1 MSSYTSESYGAAAP
15 ENHEIDLIRL
25 LGEMIDHRAVIL
37 SITFIFTLLAGLYAF
52 LATPVYRADALIQV
66 EGKQDNSLLK
76 NLKQFGSEMS
86 PDVQPEI
93 LLLKSRMILGA
104 TVDELGLAQH
114 VTQRTFPVVGGL
126 WARLQGR
133 KPATIDFGWLQLPPV
148 KDKPRTL
155 VLTVLEKGAY
165 RLEGDNFYAEGM
177 EGKPF
182 EKEGVSL
189 LVSKLNAPTG
199 TQFTLQ
205 TRPRLEAINLLS
217 TQFSVVE
224 SAKQS
229 GVLTLTLTG
238 TDPDRIALVL
248 NRIANNYLQQNIA
261 RQEAQDARSLAFLQ
275 QQLPKIRSELD
286 LAEERLNQY
295 RKQRDSVDLSLE
307 AKSVLEQIVNI
318 ENQLNELTFREAEIS
333 QLFKKD
339 HPNYRALR
347 EKRQT
352 LEQER
357 IRLNQRVAAMPSTQ
371 QDILRLSR
379 DVESG
384 RTIYLQLLTRQQELN
399 ISRSSAIG
407 NVRIIDSAVTQP
419 DPIKPRKALVIVFGI
434 LLGLILSVGLVLVR
448 MALRRGINT
457 ADQLEGLGVQ
467 VMATLPRSA
476 WLWKKTN
483 LRRKRAFGT
492 RWKHRITDVPFLPV
506 DRPADIFVEA
516 VRGLRTSLHFTLQD
530 AANRIV
536 MISGPTQDCGKT
548 LVSTSLAAIEAQA
561 GLSVLF
567 IDADMREGYVHNVFG
582 LTNHTGLSGVL
593 DGKCECQEAIQRYE
607 KGNIDVLT
615 CGPVPLRPS
624 ELLMSERFR
633 AVMTWANE
641 QYDLVI
647 LDTPPVLA
655 VTDASVAAPVAAT
668 SLLVAR
674 FAKTS
679 LKEMENSIKRLQQT
693 GAYINGTVLNDV
705 VKSAA
710 LYYRAGYGHYEYG
723 QSPTRQPRKD

>member
-155 VLTVLEKGAY
+155 VLTALEKGAY

-467 VMATLPRSA
+467 VMATLPRSV

-561 GLSVLF
+561 GLRVLF

>member
-182 EKEGVSL
+182 KKEGVSL

-434 LLGLILSVGLVLVR
+434 LLGLILSVGLVLVC

-561 GLSVLF
+561 GLRVLF

-723 QSPTRQPRKD
+723 QSPTRQPHKN

>member
-93 LLLKSRMILGA
+93 LVLKSRMILGA

-561 GLSVLF
+561 GLRVLF

>member
-1 MSSYTSESYGAAAP
+1 MSSYTTDSYGAAAP
-15 ENHEIDLIRL
+15 ENQEIDLLRL
-25 LGEMIDHRAVIL
+25 LSEMLDHRVLIL
-37 SITFIFTLLAGLYAF
+37 SVTFMFTVLAGLYAF

-76 NLKQFGSEMS
+76 NLRQFSNALS
-86 PDVQPEI
+86 PDVEPEI

-104 TVDELGLAQH
+104 TVDELGLTQNVAQ
-114 VTQRTFPVVGGL
+114 RGRL
-126 WARLQGR
+126 WARLQGH
-133 KPATIDFGWLQLPPV
+133 KPATLTLGWLQLSPV
-148 KDKPRTL
+148 EGKPRTL
-155 VLTVLEKGAY
+155 LLTVLEKGAY
-165 RLEGDNFYAEGM
+165 RLEGDNFSAEGR
-177 EGKPF
+177 EGKAL
-182 EKEGVSL
+182 EKAGVSL
-189 LVSKLNAPTG
+189 LVVNLDAPPG

-205 TRPRLEAINLLS
+205 SSTRLEAINALS

-238 TDPDRIALVL
+238 SDPERIAHVL
-248 NRIANNYLQQNIA
+248 DRIANNYLQQNIN
-261 RQEAQDARSLAFLQ
+261 RQEAQDSRSLAFLQ

-286 LAEERLNQY
+286 QAEERLNQY

-333 QLFKKD
+333 QLFKKE

-347 EKRQT
+347 EKRHI
-352 LEQER
+352 LEQEK
-357 IRLNQRVAAMPSTQ
+357 IHLNQRVAAMPSTQ

-419 DPIKPRKALVIVFGI
+419 DPIKPKKTLIMVTGT
-434 LLGLILSVGLVLVR
+434 LLGLMCSVGLVLLR
-448 MALRRGINT
+448 IAFRRGINT
-457 ADQLEGLGVQ
+457 SEQLEGFGVP
-467 VMATLPRSA
+467 VMATLPRSM

-483 LRRKRAFGT
+483 LRRKRVLGS
-492 RWKHRITDVPFLPV
+492 RWKHRINDVPFLPV

-561 GLSVLF
+561 GLRVLF

-582 LTNHTGLSGVL
+582 LKNHTGLSCVL
-593 DGKCECQEAIQRYE
+593 EEQCACQEAIQHYE
-607 KGNIDVLT
+607 QGNIDVLT
-615 CGPVPLRPS
+615 CGPVPSHPS

-633 AVMTWANE
+633 AVMAWANE

-655 VTDASVAAPVAAT
+655 VTDAAVAVRVAGT

-674 FAKTS
+674 FGKTR
-679 LKEMENSIKRLQQT
+679 LKEMENSIKRLQQA
-693 GAYINGTVLNDV
+693 GARIGGTVLNDV
-705 VKSAA
+705 IKSAVQ
-710 LYYRAGYGHYEYG
+710 YYRAGYDHYEYG
-723 QSPTRQPRKD
+723 QSPARRQRKD

>member
-1 MSSYTSESYGAAAP
+1 MSSYTTSSYGATTP

-37 SITFIFTLLAGLYAF
+37 SITFMFTLLAGLYAF
-52 LATPVYRADALIQV
+52 LSTPVYRADALIQV

-76 NLKQFGSEMS
+76 NLRQFGNEMS
-86 PDVQPEI
+86 PDVEPEI

-104 TVDELGLAQH
+104 TVDELGLTQH
-114 VTQRTFPVVGGL
+114 VTWRTFPVVGQL
-126 WARLQGR
+126 WAQLQGR
-133 KPATIDFGWLQLPPV
+133 KPATIALGWLQLPLV
-148 KDKPRTL
+148 EGKLRSL

-165 RLEGDNFYAEGM
+165 RLEGDNFYAEGR
-177 EGKPF
+177 EGKSF
-182 EKEGVSL
+182 EKEGISL
-189 LVSKLNAPTG
+189 LVAKLNAPTG

-205 TRPRLEAINLLS
+205 TRSRLEAINALS
-217 TQFSVVE
+217 NQFSVVE

-229 GVLTLTLTG
+229 GVMTLTLTG
-238 TDPDRIALVL
+238 NDPDRIAHVL

-261 RQEAQDARSLAFLQ
+261 RQEAQDSRSLAFLQ

-286 LAEERLNQY
+286 QAEERLNQY

-352 LEQER
+352 LVQEKV
-357 IRLNQRVAAMPSTQ
+357 RLNQRVSAMPSTQ

-419 DPIKPRKALVIVFGI
+419 DPVKPRKPLIIVFGT
-434 LLGLILSVGLVLVR
+434 LMGLIFSMGLVLIR
-448 MALRRGINT
+448 IALRRGLNT
-457 ADQLEGLGVQ
+457 SEQLEGLGVQ
-467 VMATLPRSA
+467 VMATLPRSM
-476 WLWKKTN
+476 WLWKKTH
-483 LRRKRAFGT
+483 LHRKRVFGS
-492 RWKHRITDVPFLPV
+492 RWGHKITDVPFLPV

-561 GLSVLF
+561 GLRVLF

-582 LTNHTGLSGVL
+582 LKNHTGLSGVL
-593 DGKCECQEAIQRYE
+593 DGKCACQEAIQRYE

-615 CGPVPLRPS
+615 CGPVPSRPS
-624 ELLMSERFR
+624 ELLMSDRFS
-633 AVMTWANE
+633 VLMTWADE
-641 QYDLVI
+641 HYDLVI

-655 VTDASVAAPVAAT
+655 VTDAAVAVRVAAT

-674 FAKTS
+674 FGKTS
-679 LKEMENSIKRLQQT
+679 LKEMENSIKRLQQM
-693 GAYINGTVLNDV
+693 GARIKGTVLNDV

-710 LYYRAGYGHYEYG
+710 LYYHSGYGQYEYG
-723 QSPTRQPRKD
+723 HSTTQQPRKD

>member
-133 KPATIDFGWLQLPPV
+133 KPETIDFGWLQLPPV

-357 IRLNQRVAAMPSTQ
+357 SRLNQRVAAMPSTQ

-561 GLSVLF
+561 GLRVLF

-723 QSPTRQPRKD
+723 QSPTRQSRKD

>member
-182 EKEGVSL
+182 EKESVSL

-205 TRPRLEAINLLS
+205 TRSRLEAINLLS

-506 DRPADIFVEA
+506 DRPADIFIEA

-561 GLSVLF
+561 GLRVLF

>member
-114 VTQRTFPVVGGL
+114 VTQRTYPVVGGL

-177 EGKPF
+177 ERKPF

-483 LRRKRAFGT
+483 LRRKRAFDT

-723 QSPTRQPRKD
+723 QSPTRQPHKD

>member
-1 MSSYTSESYGAAAP
+1 MSSYTTDSYGAAAP
-15 ENHEIDLIRL
+15 ENHEIDLVRL
-25 LGEMIDHRAVIL
+25 LGEMLDHRAVIL
-37 SITFIFTLLAGLYAF
+37 TMTLVFTLLAGLYAF

-76 NLKQFGSEMS
+76 NLSQFSNELS
-86 PDVQPEI
+86 PDVEPEL

-104 TVDELGLAQH
+104 TVDALGLTQH
-114 VTQRTFPVVGGL
+114 VTERTLPVVGRL

-133 KPATIDFGWLQLPPV
+133 KPATLTLSWLQLSPV
-148 KDKPRTL
+148 EGKPRSL
-155 VLTVLEKGAY
+155 MLTVLGQGAY
-165 RLEGDNFYAEGM
+165 RLEGDNFYAEGR
-177 EGKPF
+177 EGAAL

-189 LVSKLNAPTG
+189 MVKTLNAPPG
-199 TQFTLQ
+199 TRFTLQ
-205 TRPRLEAINLLS
+205 TRTRLEAINDLS
-217 TQFSVVE
+217 AQFNVSE
-224 SAKQS
+224 SARQS

-238 TDPDRIALVL
+238 SDPEHIANVL
-248 NRIANNYLQQNIA
+248 NRIAHIYLQQNIA

-275 QQLPKIRSELD
+275 QQLPKIRSDLD

-333 QLFKKD
+333 QLFKKE

-352 LEQER
+352 LEQEKV
-357 IRLNQRVAAMPSTQ
+357 RLNQRISAMPSTQ

-419 DPIKPRKALVIVFGI
+419 DPVKPKKPLIIVVGI
-434 LLGLILSVGLVLVR
+434 LLGLMCSMGLVLAR
-448 MALRRGINT
+448 IALRRGINT
-457 ADQLEGLGVQ
+457 SEQLEGVGVQ
-467 VMATLPRSA
+467 VMATLPRSV

-483 LRRKRAFGT
+483 LRRRRALGT
-492 RWKHRITDVPFLPV
+492 CWKHRVTDVPFLPV

-516 VRGLRTSLHFTLQD
+516 VRGLRTSLHFTLQE

-561 GLSVLF
+561 GVRVLF

-582 LTNHTGLSGVL
+582 LKNHTGLSSILSGE
-593 DGKCECQEAIQRYE
+593 CECQEAIQRYE

-615 CGPVPLRPS
+615 CGPTPLRPA
-624 ELLMSERFR
+624 ELLMSERFG
-633 AVMTWANE
+633 AVMAWADG

-655 VTDASVAAPVAAT
+655 VTDAAVAARVAAT

-674 FAKTS
+674 FGKTS

-693 GAYINGTVLNDV
+693 GARINGTVLNDV

-710 LYYRAGYGHYEYG
+710 LYYRAGYSHYEYG
-723 QSPTRQPRKD
+723 QSPTRRQRKY

>member
-561 GLSVLF
+561 GLRVLF

>member
-483 LRRKRAFGT
+483 LRRKRAFGS

-561 GLSVLF
+561 GLRVLF